1 VVVGGWHLNT
11 ICSGWPIILR
21 KFSLIISLAV
31 YVPISR
37 PDTIYVPCIA
47 SLWNGYR
54 TGPASGFQFH
64 SLSNHLITKIFA
76 SNPPGRKLSQTAIAA
91 PPPPAT
97 TTELIRPTTKK
108 QPAL

>member
-1 VVVGGWHLNT
+1 M
-11 ICSGWPIILR
+11 
-21 KFSLIISLAV
+21 ISLAV

-37 PDTIYVPCIA
+37 PDTIYVPCTA

-76 SNPPGRKLSQTAIAA
+76 SNPPDRKPGQTAI
-91 PPPPAT
+91 T
-97 TTELIRPTTKK
+97 V
-108 QPAL
+108 QPEGAGSRIIGPVRVVGGGSLVSGEQYLSGAQQIVRA